1 MMMNIANAVIENTQ
15 EENRDFTKTPKTPVK
30 IQMWTTDGNIVKA
43 DILGEFVKEMNGDVI
58 AEYVKGDS
66 PIDTRVDADKNLHIS
81 IARPAQSYQV
91 DYLVTSFA
99 DIYENRDKNITFR
112 PDANTIQS
120 NISSVI
126 TKDYAKF
133 ETLVD
138 GKYTI
143 YQVDSNNHWSSTIV
157 ETTKVRECVP
167 FETLFSDIVSAKY
180 AYVNDNNI
188 IYSMSEKT
196 DDVIRFVNIDNDTRH
211 IWSVAVGNVWT
222 LTDEALCDNKQDK
235 LTAGDNITIENNVI
249 SAKGGDA
256 WTYESSSLTANAV
269 FKQYIDQTLTGWIG
283 TVAINVEKDADIGII
298 RIKNNIDT
306 PIHVSLYNMVTY
318 TLFGVGNKTAYGYV
332 LDIPGNGMLVAK
344 IDHKALYT
352 TLSKYSSGSST
363 PTETQSYDTN
373 GNPIDAILALST
385 SLFAKL
391 DIGHCIEVVDQ
402 MIAKLKTEFVS
413 MMDKGHN
420 SEQSEV
426 FPNLNT
432 IFSAAYTA

>member
-1 MMMNIANAVIENTQ
+1 
-15 EENRDFTKTPKTPVK
+15 
-30 IQMWTTDGNIVKA
+30 
-43 DILGEFVKEMNGDVI
+43 
-58 AEYVKGDS
+58 
-66 PIDTRVDADKNLHIS
+66 
-81 IARPAQSYQV
+81 
-91 DYLVTSFA
+91 
-99 DIYENRDKNITFR
+99 
-112 PDANTIQS
+112 
-120 NISSVI
+120 
-126 TKDYAKF
+126 
-133 ETLVD
+133 
-138 GKYTI
+138 
-143 YQVDSNNHWSSTIV
+143 
-157 ETTKVRECVP
+157 
-167 FETLFSDIVSAKY
+167 
-180 AYVNDNNI
+180 
-188 IYSMSEKT
+188 MSEMIKT
-196 DDVIRFVNIDNDTRH
+196 I
-211 IWSVAVGNVWT
+211 GNKKLLADYNT
-222 LTDEALCDNKQDK
+222 EGKKLALKEDA

-256 WTYESSSLTANAV
+256 WTYESSSLTPNAV

-298 RIKNNIDT
+298 RIKNNVDT

-373 GNPIDAILALST
+373 GNPIDAILAFST
-385 SLFAKL
+385 SFFAKL

-402 MIAKLKTEFVS
+402 MIANLKTEFVS